1 MAALGINLFQCN
13 HESLTATRDN
23 HESKSAHSTNG
34 LMLQLAWNREE
45 SVKPD
50 LNFIEDSFNLHMENL
65 YMKHPQNM
73 NYKKDLPIYIDQ
85 ENPNRYFSLTCG
97 VIHTWAQALVST
109 SLINRA
115 ANFFANSKFFEL
127 GCQ

>member
-1 MAALGINLFQCN
+1 MKDCRAIEKQAAASVEKQNKISGD
-13 HESLTATRDN
+13 EA
-23 HESKSAHSTNG
+23 AWHSF
-34 LMLQLAWNREE
+34 LRYKNREE

-127 GCQ
+127 GCQWRFT